1 MLYMID
7 ANFKK
12 IGLEYAKM
20 DPEAKVVLIQ
30 DGVFTK
36 GEDLPDGPEIYA
48 VKEDVERRAIG
59 KRLGDKVKLI
69 DYGELVDLLMS
80 NKVINFA

>member
-1 MLYMID
+1 MLYLID
-7 ANFKK
+7 IHHRK
-12 IGLEYAKM
+12 IGFEYAKM

-30 DGVFTK
+30 DGVFTTAA
-36 GEDLPDGPEIYA
+36 ELPDVPEVFA
-48 VKEDVERRAIG
+48 VKEDVERRAIA

-69 DYGELVDLLMS
+69 DYDELVDLLMS

>member
-48 VKEDVERRAIG
+48 VKEDVEKRATG
-59 KRLGDKVKLI
+59 KRLGEKVKLI

>member
-30 DGVFTK
+30 DGVFTR
-36 GEDLPDGPEIYA
+36 GEDLPDGTEIYA
-48 VKEDVERRAIG
+48 VKEDVEKRAVG